1 MTAIRAKT
9 VAQLSPSPIRWLWE
23 PYLVRGSLVLLDGDP
38 EIGKSLIT
46 IDLAARLSRG
56 GELPNGLVAS
66 RPHVTILLG
75 TEDNPADTIG
85 PRVIAAG
92 TNPERVIV
100 PDEEDVAGLSFPAN
114 VPELEELIRA
124 HAADLAVIDPIASFL
139 PSTIASTTD
148 HGVRKSLKPLAALA
162 RRTDCTIL
170 LVRHL
175 RKLERGR
182 ALYRGLGS
190 IGFIAAARTGLFA
203 ARHPTDPTQSV
214 LAVMKSNAAVR
225 GLTLGY
231 RIKSDAEGR
240 AVVEW
245 TGPVQLSADA
255 ANKPAEASLRMRD
268 RAAAW
273 LTVQLAS
280 GPRKAT
286 ELYAAAAEAGIP
298 ERTLDRAKAELH
310 VGSRKATLFKEKRSA
325 WYWFDWDAPWPK
337 DAPFPKPT
345 PGEMPDIMDMMD

>member
-1 MTAIRAKT
+1 MTAIRTKT
-9 VAQLSPSPIRWLWE
+9 VAQLSLSPIRWLWE
-23 PYLVRGSLVLLDGDP
+23 PYLVRGSLALIDGDP

-56 GELPNGLVAS
+56 GELPNGVAAG

-75 TEDNPADTIG
+75 TEDNAADTIG
-85 PRVIAAG
+85 PRAVAAG
-92 TNPERVIV
+92 ADPERVII
-100 PDEEDVAGLSFPAN
+100 PDEEDVSGLTFPPN

-124 HAADLAVIDPIASFL
+124 HAADFVVIDPVGAFL
-139 PSTIASTTD
+139 SSNLATNTD
-148 HGVRKSLKPLAALA
+148 HGVRRGLKPLAALA

-175 RKLERGR
+175 RKAEGGR

-203 ARHPTDPTQSV
+203 ARLPTDPTQSG
-214 LAVMKSNAAVR
+214 LAVTKSNAAVR

-245 TGPVQLSADA
+245 TGPVELSADA
-255 ANKPAEASLRMRD
+255 VNKPAEASLRMRD
-268 RAAAW
+268 RAGAW

-310 VGSRKATLFKEKRSA
+310 VGSRKATLLKEKRSA
-325 WYWFDWDAPWPK
+325 WYWFDWDAPWPT
-337 DAPFPKPT
+337 DAPFPKPR